1 MNNKLSELVNKIF
14 KPLAFKDKKYI
25 KELIEKSKNIKQTL
39 QTISNIVT
47 NEFIKMKCIRDEY
60 RQDFIVSK
68 ILNFIRTYSQNR
80 ITEQTRFVDIGG
92 GNGNVLQQMNSTLDL
107 IEQKHNFIC
116 VETQTDWIET
126 YDYNNKNISYIFWNN
141 DSLQIEDNSV
151 DYILCMVSLH
161 HMTDETIETTFKEIN
176 RILKPGG
183 MLFVKEHDS
192 NEYSKK
198 FVELEHYLYHI
209 MDSAYQY
216 KIIDINTYFENS
228 IDNFKSIQ
236 KWRELIE
243 TFGGLHWKKTT
254 NRFLDGPFVNDNKN
268 ASNLYWEV
276 YIK

>member
-116 VETQTDWIET
+116 VETQTDLIET
-126 YDYNNKNISYIFWNN
+126 YDYNNKNISYV
-141 DSLQIEDNSV
+141 L
-151 DYILCMVSLH
+151 
-161 HMTDETIETTFKEIN
+161 
-176 RILKPGG
+176 
-183 MLFVKEHDS
+183 
-192 NEYSKK
+192 
-198 FVELEHYLYHI
+198 
-209 MDSAYQY
+209 
-216 KIIDINTYFENS
+216 
-228 IDNFKSIQ
+228 
-236 KWRELIE
+236 
-243 TFGGLHWKKTT
+243 
-254 NRFLDGPFVNDNKN
+254 
-268 ASNLYWEV
+268 
-276 YIK
+276 

>member
-68 ILNFIRTYSQNR
+68 ILIFIRAYSQNR

-183 MLFVKEHDS
+183 MLLVKEHDS

-209 MDSAYQY
+209 MDSAYQH

-276 YIK
+276 YTK

>member
-68 ILNFIRTYSQNR
+68 ILIFIRAYSQNR

-126 YDYNNKNISYIFWNN
+126 YDYNNKNISYV
-141 DSLQIEDNSV
+141 L
-151 DYILCMVSLH
+151 
-161 HMTDETIETTFKEIN
+161 
-176 RILKPGG
+176 
-183 MLFVKEHDS
+183 
-192 NEYSKK
+192 
-198 FVELEHYLYHI
+198 
-209 MDSAYQY
+209 
-216 KIIDINTYFENS
+216 
-228 IDNFKSIQ
+228 
-236 KWRELIE
+236 
-243 TFGGLHWKKTT
+243 
-254 NRFLDGPFVNDNKN
+254 
-268 ASNLYWEV
+268 
-276 YIK
+276 